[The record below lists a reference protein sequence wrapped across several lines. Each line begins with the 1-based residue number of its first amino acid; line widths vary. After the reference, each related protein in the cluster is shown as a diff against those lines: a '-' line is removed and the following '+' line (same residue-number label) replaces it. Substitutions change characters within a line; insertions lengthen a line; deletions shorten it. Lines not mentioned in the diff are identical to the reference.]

1 MYPDSKIK
9 LNKEDWAICSIDI
22 ENNNSQRVCDYLEK
36 VSNRIN
42 INKTSSLVTSEMFI
56 NCLLKDLQPYHKE
69 IYGNIE
75 PFCDGREQGLML
87 SLYNQLTDDQF
98 YIWACE
104 SKTDKDLMILT
115 SKEKNNQN
123 LYMQDELEKAQYF
136 SKNNLED
143 ALSYSLSQINKFL
156 GKELNIGI
164 QEELVQNLKKIIV

>member
-1 MYPDSKIK
+1 M
-9 LNKEDWAICSIDI
+9 
-22 ENNNSQRVCDYLEK
+22 EK
-36 VSNRIN
+36 VNNRIN

-56 NCLLKDLQPYHKE
+56 NNLIKDLQPYHKE

-75 PFCDGREQGLML
+75 PFCDGREQGLMI

-104 SKTDKDLMILT
+104 SKIDKDLMIVI

-123 LYMQDELEKAQYF
+123 LYMQDDLEKAQYF

-143 ALSYSLSQINKFL
+143 ALSYALSKINKFL
-156 GKELNIGI
+156 GKELNIEI
-164 QEELVQNLKKIIV
+164 